1 MENLARCNKANIN
14 FLQVTP
20 YVDPDSDATFRYKLI
35 AIVEYQ
41 WRFGQQPGQTR
52 WSRVPV
58 VVAHSE
64 RLPYEKELAERTYR
78 VVQELRA
85 TLEG

>member
-1 MENLARCNKANIN
+1 MENSLARCNKANIN

-20 YVDPDSDATFRYKLI
+20 YVGPDNPRYKLV

-41 WRFGQQPGQTR
+41 WRFGPQPGQTR
-52 WSRVPV
+52 WSRIPV
-58 VVAHSE
+58 IVSHSE
-64 RLPYEKELAERTYR
+64 RLPYEEDLAERAYR